1 MDTKQQVSQILSHHE
16 GRAQAITARELAR
29 VVGDNERSV
38 RLAIRDLIAEG
49 LPIASATMEPQGFF
63 LVLTKQEADEY
74 MGNLRSR
81 LKEIAIRR
89 WDFRRA
95 AVLSISGS
103 VQRRLF

>member
-49 LPIASATMEPQGFF
+49 LPIASATNSPAGYFVAMSWAE
-63 LVLTKQEADEY
+63 VEEY
-74 MGNLRSR
+74 SAGIRGRLIEDALR
-81 LKEIAIRR
+81 RR
-89 WDFRRA
+89 DFRQA
-95 AVLSISGS
+95 AERYLAPG
-103 VQRRLF
+103 VQVRLI